1 MAYKQ
6 FQIDDQTAVTIYKRK
21 SSKSLR
27 LSIASSGEVKISIPL
42 WVPYSAGITFAKS
55 KLDWIKSQK
64 RPNNLLVNRQ
74 LIGKAHHLI
83 FTTGQSN
90 KISSRIVGSEVRV
103 IHPENSVISEP
114 LVQKAATT
122 ASVRALRSQA
132 QQLLPQR
139 LANLADK
146 HGYQYKSV
154 SVKRL
159 KSRWGSC
166 DQKGNIVLNIFL
178 MQLPWEC
185 IDYVL
190 VHELVHTKVM
200 RHGPDFWQVMKQ
212 ELPNLDN
219 LKTQIRSYQPI
230 LHGSV
235 DADVA

>member
-6 FQIDDQTAVTIYKRK
+6 FQIDDITAVTIYKRK

-27 LSIASSGEVKISIPL
+27 LSIGSSGEVKVSIPL
-42 WVPYSAGITFAKS
+42 WVPYSAGLTFAKS
-55 KLDWIKSQK
+55 KIDWIKSQK
-64 RPNNLLVNRQ
+64 RPINLLVNNQ
-74 LIGKAHHLI
+74 SIGKAHHLV
-83 FTTGQSN
+83 FVPSN
-90 KISSRIVGSEVRV
+90 TDKLSSRIVGSQVRV
-103 IHPENSVISEP
+103 IHPENTAISEP
-114 LVQKAATT
+114 LVQKSATT

-132 QQLLPQR
+132 EQLLPQR
-139 LANLADK
+139 LTNLASV

-190 VHELVHTKVM
+190 IHELVHTKVM

-212 ELPNLDN
+212 EIPNLDK
-219 LKTQIRSYQPI
+219 LKSQIRSYQPI
-230 LHGSV
+230 LHGS
-235 DADVA
+235 AEAIVA